1 MALFNEQKNRMKKV
15 LVLLTAISL
24 LWSCNSK
31 QTSEMK
37 GSANLIDTTRHHHEE
52 GVDELTLNNG
62 AKWKADAVTT
72 NNVNN
77 LKTIIGNFNKAN
89 DKSLTG
95 YQNAGNDLQN
105 GLDKMIS
112 ECRMKGP
119 DHNALHKWLMPL
131 LKQVKEYKLSSTTTG
146 SAEML
151 EGISNQVNN
160 YYQYFE

>member
-1 MALFNEQKNRMKKV
+1 MALFNEQKNRMNKV
-15 LVLLTAISL
+15 LVLLAAINL

-37 GSANLIDTTRHHHEE
+37 GPENLTDTAAQHHED
-52 GVDELTLNNG
+52 GVGELSLNNG
-62 AKWKADAVTT
+62 AKWKADAATT

-77 LKTIIGNFNKAN
+77 LKTAIFNFKNAN
-89 DKSLTG
+89 DTSLAG

-119 DHNALHKWLMPL
+119 DHDALHKWLMPL